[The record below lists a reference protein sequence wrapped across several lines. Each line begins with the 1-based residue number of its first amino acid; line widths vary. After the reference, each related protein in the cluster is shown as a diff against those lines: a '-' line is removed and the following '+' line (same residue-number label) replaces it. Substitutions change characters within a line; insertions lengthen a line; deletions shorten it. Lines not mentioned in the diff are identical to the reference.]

1 MNKRIIPLF
10 IMAGMLLASCEMNPS
25 LKDEQKGDEI
35 TFSSDIA
42 LKADAGIFID
52 SPISFKNL
60 KASAEGTKLSTEAKV
75 YWPKEEELALDEKV
89 KFIAYSPYSQEND
102 KVAIGVFTAEPDQ
115 SKDENFAKAD
125 LLVARSDVSHSEG
138 AVNFEFEHKLAR
150 IIFYV
155 LEEQESQK
163 SVLNLHTAVTLNF
176 NNAEVLAS
184 GDKADLKPHLSATF
198 EDGVK
203 AYEVLVSP
211 QKTVIKLEI
220 NSGNETQNFSSQTI
234 ELQGGKSYVCKKV
247 IRPGKATFTCS
258 YVEKDWL
265 EAPEASYV
273 IPDDNATLFT
283 DKTEVGIYKLK
294 GESAEDV
301 FLFDTQNSQFITSG
315 SSTKAFYKV
324 LDLPKG
330 LYFSLEL
337 SSASLSA
344 GKSLTATLET
354 WGLNGVCADGS
365 INLSV
370 AKVQDGLYYLTDEAN
385 SYAYIITK

>member
-1 MNKRIIPLF
+1 MNKIQQTLLF
-10 IMAGMLLASCEMNPS
+10 STCILLASCELNPS
-25 LKDEQKGDEI
+25 FNEPKGDEI
-35 TFSSDIA
+35 SFSSTTP
-42 LKADAGIFID
+42 LKEDAGIFID

-60 KASAEGTKLSTEAKV
+60 HASAEGTKLSPEAKV

-89 KFIAYSPYSQEND
+89 KFIAYSPYSQDYD
-102 KVAIGVFTAEPDQ
+102 KEVIGVFTAEPDQ

-125 LLVARSDVSHSEG
+125 LLVARSDVSHEEG

-155 LEEQESQK
+155 LEEQESQICIQG
-163 SVLNLHTAVTLNF
+163 LHTAVSINF
-176 NNAEVLAS
+176 NNAEVLLT
-184 GDKADLKPHLSATF
+184 GDEADLKPHLSASY

-211 QKTVIKLEI
+211 QKSAINLEI
-220 NSGNETQNFSSQTI
+220 TSGAEKQIFSSQSI

-247 IRPGKATFTCS
+247 IRPGKAAFTCI
-258 YVEKDWL
+258 YEEGDWL
-265 EAPEASYV
+265 EAPESSYV
-273 IPDDNATLFT
+273 IPDDSATAFT
-283 DKTEVGIYKLK
+283 DKTEVGIYKLN
-294 GESAEDV
+294 GEAAEDI
-301 FLFDTQNSQFITSG
+301 FLFDTLNSQFLTSG
-315 SSTKAFYKV
+315 STLKAFYKV

-344 GKSLTATLET
+344 GKTLSATLET

-365 INLSV
+365 ISLSV
-370 AKVQDGLYYLTDEAN
+370 AQVKDGLYYLVDEAN